1 MDARVRKAGHPMPE
15 IAAFVAKLR
24 EAFGDEVI
32 DGVVKRGKAG
42 EPDFFACENG
52 REVGTASPPRTN
64 SWRVDESIHGR
75 RYCRGCDGECVGLA
89 VRCSD
94 WLSRATKEK
103 KR

>member
-24 EAFGDEVI
+24 EAY
-32 DGVVKRGKAG
+32 
-42 EPDFFACENG
+42 G